1 MTTTRLHTIA
11 VADATGQTADLFG
24 AIRKAVGKVPNAY
37 ATIGSNS
44 PAVLAQALQTNATL
58 KQGSLSG
65 KELEAI
71 NLAVSEYS
79 GCDYCVAAHTL
90 TATKMAGY
98 SVEETQQLRRGSFPE
113 DAKIDA
119 LTRFALELVGT
130 RGTVPAQSV
139 QAIRAAGFSDT
150 QIVEAI
156 QAISAILFTNMVNR
170 VNDTTLDFP
179 AVV

>member
-1 MTTTRLHTIA
+1 MTTRLHTIA
-11 VADATGQTADLFG
+11 VHEATGQTAELFG

-37 ATIGSNS
+37 ATIGSNA
-44 PAVLAQALQTNATL
+44 PAVLAQALQTNAVL

-71 NLAVSEYS
+71 NLAVSEKS

-90 TATKMAGY
+90 MATKLAGLT
-98 SVEETQQLRRGSFPE
+98 VEQTQQLRRGSYPE
-113 DAKIDA
+113 DAKIEA
-119 LTRFALELVGT
+119 LTHFALELVST
-130 RGTVPAQSV
+130 SGTVPAASV
-139 QAIRAAGFSDT
+139 EAVRAAGYNDA

-156 QAISAILFTNMVNR
+156 AAISAILFTNMINR

>member
-1 MTTTRLHTIA
+1 MTTRLHTLSA
-11 VADATGQTADLFG
+11 AEATGQTAELFG

-37 ATIGSNS
+37 ATIGSNA

-58 KQGSLSG
+58 KNGSLSA

-71 NLAVSEYS
+71 NLSVSEHS

-90 TATKMAGY
+90 SGTKLAGLT
-98 SVEETQQLRRGSFPE
+98 VEQTKQLRGGSFPD

-119 LTRFALELVGT
+119 LTRFAVEVVST
-130 RGTVPAQSV
+130 RGTVPAPV
-139 QAIRAAGFSDT
+139 VEAVRAAGYTDT

-156 QAISAILFTNMVNR
+156 QAISAILFTNMLNR

-179 AVV
+179 AVS